1 MAKNIVHKIV
11 FKNTAPKALYDLY
24 MNSKK
29 HSVATGAPA
38 VLSNKTGG
46 KYTAH
51 NGYITGENICLLKDR
66 LIVQTWRTLEWD
78 QSEPDST
85 FTIILDQK
93 GKNTELLA
101 IHSNLPDKYA
111 ESIDKG
117 WHQHYW
123 EPWKKYLAGKPIAK
137 SPAM

>member
-11 FKNTAPKALYDLY
+11 FKNTDSKTLYDLY

-29 HSVATGAPA
+29 HSVATAAPA
-38 VLSNKTGG
+38 KMSNKPGG
-46 KYTAH
+46 KYSAH
-51 NGYITGENICLLKDR
+51 GGYITGENLLLLKDK

-78 QSEPDST
+78 KNDPDST
-85 FTIILDQK
+85 FTIILEPK
-93 GKNTELLA
+93 GKNVTLYA
-101 IHSNLPDKYA
+101 VHSNLPDKHA

-117 WHQHYW
+117 WYAHYW

-137 SPAM
+137 SPSM